1 MHVQQ
6 GFTEISIAL
15 TSFSEV
21 LFVSGVGRQTG
32 AEADAVDVR
41 RTYVG
46 VGSVIVSAVL
56 STLVALCRRTH
67 TWLSCRLS
75 LR

>member
-21 LFVSGVGRQTG
+21 LFVSGVGHQTG

-41 RTYVG
+41 RAYVG
-46 VGSVIVSAVL
+46 LGSVIVSAVL
-56 STLVALCRRTH
+56 HQSLCCCTH
-67 TWLSCRLS
+67 TWLCVCVGLAG
-75 LR
+75 